1 MIKICDCAG
10 EVESRIDHLTLKG
23 QKVAL
28 LQSQY
33 SHVMSW
39 YAQAKLPLPYAKR
52 AKGSS
57 YAVWLALLIDLQSK
71 ACYPAVFIFRAGK
84 LPSASSG
91 ILQDLEKTAEDFCCE
106 IMECAEIDE
115 FTTEIVN
122 QADTNVHRSRKHR
135 QEAADLAAAA
145 RAENERFGG
154 IVPDGSP
161 DGEGGGGEGDQG
173 DREGGE
179 GEGDG
184 GAAGAGRPRKKA
196 RKGSGVS
203 HQDQA
208 GIDGQAEAGKGN
220 QAEGASSDS
229 ESEMSFGEISD
240 YGLMD
245 GDQEVDEGV
254 DFDGLWEDE
263 DMEMEMEME
272 MEMDMGF

>member
-1 MIKICDCAG
+1 M
-10 EVESRIDHLTLKG
+10 ESRIDHLTLKG

-122 QADTNVHRSRKHR
+122 QADTNVH
-135 QEAADLAAAA
+135 
-145 RAENERFGG
+145 
-154 IVPDGSP
+154 
-161 DGEGGGGEGDQG
+161 
-173 DREGGE
+173 
-179 GEGDG
+179 
-184 GAAGAGRPRKKA
+184 
-196 RKGSGVS
+196 
-203 HQDQA
+203 
-208 GIDGQAEAGKGN
+208 
-220 QAEGASSDS
+220 
-229 ESEMSFGEISD
+229 
-240 YGLMD
+240 
-245 GDQEVDEGV
+245 
-254 DFDGLWEDE
+254 
-263 DMEMEMEME
+263 
-272 MEMDMGF
+272 